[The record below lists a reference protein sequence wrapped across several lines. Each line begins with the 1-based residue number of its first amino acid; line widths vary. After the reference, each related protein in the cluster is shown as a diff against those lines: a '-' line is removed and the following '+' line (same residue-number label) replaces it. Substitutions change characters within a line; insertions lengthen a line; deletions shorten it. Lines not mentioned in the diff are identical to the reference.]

1 MILAMVNLSVHKRE
15 KVVWHNAI
23 NHKTANQLRFSL
35 FVRPLTLFP
44 VLASFLVLL
53 TLLCIRRLFFFIFF
67 IQTHYFTIQSE
78 IWINK
83 MTLMDPYR

>member
-53 TLLCIRRLFFFIFF
+53 TLLCIFFI